1 MEAIFGSEH
10 ALSIGQECVRAVVIF
25 FYGLVL
31 LRLSG
36 RRTFADWSAL
46 DVVLSIVI
54 GSSLSRALTG
64 SAPLPGTLLACA
76 VLASLHVAM
85 AHGVARSKRFS
96 RMVEGGPIE
105 VGRDGSV
112 DQGVRKRHMI
122 SLGDLMEALRKKGI
136 EDVSETKR
144 IVLEASGEITVIKSE
159 S

>member
-10 ALSIGQECVRAVVIF
+10 AINVWQECTRAGVIF

-64 SAPLPGTLLACA
+64 SAPFPGTLVACA
-76 VLASLHVAM
+76 LLAALHVAM
-85 AHGVARSKRFS
+85 AHGVARSRAFS
-96 RMVEGGPIE
+96 RIVEGGPIE
-105 VGRDGSV
+105 VGAGGTV
-112 DQGVRKRHMI
+112 DQRVRKRHMI
-122 SLGDLMEALRKKGI
+122 SLGDLMEALRKRGI
-136 EDVSETKR
+136 EDVARTKR
-144 IVLEASGEITVIKSE
+144 IVLEASGEITVIESE
-159 S
+159 A